1 MISSTYKKQCSVLQS
16 FYRKQ
21 WKKTPEGKPLFTFCY
36 LILEFEPIAKT
47 NSLILSI
54 YLDEV
59 VTTKAHMFSY
69 KMLL

>member
-1 MISSTYKKQCSVLQS
+1 MLCITELLQEAVKKN
-16 FYRKQ
+16 
-21 WKKTPEGKPLFTFCY
+21 PEGKPLFTFSY

-59 VTTKAHMFSY
+59 VTTEAHIFS
-69 KMLL
+69 